1 MAYSRPGV
9 YISERLLPAPIAVL
23 GTANAAGAA
32 LGAFA
37 QGPTTVTR
45 VTSWYDFVQKFGGYS
60 AAFPATFGVGEFF
73 QNGGSELWVRRVLG
87 TGAAAATAS
96 IPRSGVGAAIGSVT
110 AKNLGAD
117 GNNIRFQLTAANV
130 SGYYNFYVYKE
141 TAASSSDSSND
152 NDVLIE
158 QYTNVVLDDTASSD
172 YLPTV
177 ISLNSTNVTVAITD
191 NANAPATSRIP
202 LTGGSNGTAPVAA
215 DYVTAVANFGTV
227 DQPLVMFAPEIISVL
242 GSSNGKTVHD
252 AIISWCGSN
261 NGFAVIDTDDSL
273 TADAAIDYATSLA
286 ATSYAAVYYPN
297 IFIADPLGRSSTS
310 LRKIGPAGSI
320 AGLYIYTDKQT
331 GPFKAPAGI
340 RANVRGAIALEKTLT
355 SSELDGLNTG
365 TKSNGTV
372 GKPVNALRN
381 LPGAGVVSMGSR
393 TLLQDGTANRYV
405 NMRRSLI
412 YIRKNLNDLT
422 QFALFENNDENLWS
436 RIRTVLGVFLNDY
449 RNQGGLRGTTQAEA
463 FYVKCDAENNSTD
476 DIANGEVHIEVGVAL
491 QYPAEFVVIT
501 LSQKTAN

>member
-1 MAYSRPGV
+1 MTYSRPGV

-60 AAFPATFGVGEFF
+60 TAFPATFGVGQFF
-73 QNGGSELWVRRVLG
+73 QNGGSELWVRRVLASD
-87 TGAAAATAS
+87 AAAATAS

-117 GNNIRFQLTAANV
+117 GNNLRFQLTAANI

-141 TAASSSDSSND
+141 SAASSSDSSPD

-158 QYTNVVLDDTASSD
+158 QYTNVVLDNTASSD

-177 ISLNSTNVTVAITD
+177 IALNSDNVIVAITD
-191 NANAPATSRIP
+191 NANLPATSRIP
-202 LTGGSNGTAPVAA
+202 LTSGSNGTAPVAA
-215 DYVTAVANFGTV
+215 DYVSAVASFGV
-227 DQPLVMFAPEIISVL
+227 IDQPLVVFAPEVIGVL

-252 AIISWCGSN
+252 AIIAWCGSN
-261 NGFAVIDTDDSL
+261 NGFAVVDTDDNLS
-273 TADAAIDYATSLA
+273 ADSAIDYATSLA

-355 SSELDGLNTG
+355 AAELDSLNTG
-365 TKSNGTV
+365 VKSNNSV

-449 RNQGGLRGTTQAEA
+449 RNQGGLRGATQTEA
-463 FYVKCDAENNSTD
+463 FYIKCDAENNSTS